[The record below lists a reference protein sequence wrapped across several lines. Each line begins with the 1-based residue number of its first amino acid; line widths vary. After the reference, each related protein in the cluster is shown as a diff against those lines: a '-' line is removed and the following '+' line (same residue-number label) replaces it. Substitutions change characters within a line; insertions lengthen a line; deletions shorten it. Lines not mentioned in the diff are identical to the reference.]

1 MVQIIPA
8 VLATT
13 PEKYKEDIEKL
24 NKSESLK
31 EDGWVHIDFMDNK
44 FVPNQSIDV
53 SVASE
58 IQTNLK
64 KEAHLMVENPLEWIS
79 KCQVASFQR
88 VIFHFESKD
97 NPQDVIKLIK
107 ESGMEAGIALN
118 PETDT
123 EVIKDL
129 ENLDLVLI
137 MGVKPGFQGQPFE
150 ENTYD
155 RIEKAAEINEN
166 ISVDGAVKDENALK
180 LMQSG
185 AKILVSGSFILN
197 GNIDE
202 QIEKISEAVQG

>member
-1 MVQIIPA
+1 MIQIIPA

-13 PEKYKEDIEKL
+13 PEKYKADIEKL

-44 FVPNQSIDV
+44 LVPNQSIDV
-53 SVASE
+53 PVISE
-58 IQTNLK
+58 TQTNLK
-64 KEAHLMVENPLEWIS
+64 KEAHLMVENPLEWIG
-79 KCQVASFQR
+79 KCKDALFQR
-88 VIFHFESKD
+88 VVFHFESKD
-97 NPQDVIKLIK
+97 NPQDVINLIK
-107 ESGMEAGIALN
+107 ESGMQAGIALN
-118 PETDT
+118 PETDP
-123 EVIKDL
+123 EVIKNL
-129 ENLDLVLI
+129 QNLDMVLI

-180 LMQSG
+180 LAQSG
-185 AKILVSGSFILN
+185 AKTLVSGSFILN

-202 QIEKISEAVQG
+202 QIEKIWEAVQG